1 MNKLYKEG
9 DEITVNGGPYT
20 DVTFGQKYIVT
31 SISDDCK
38 SLRIVDDNADR
49 NWIKWSDCSHHLA
62 DNDIDRAKGLVGK
75 NVRLTG
81 EGEVSD
87 IEIYAWSVW
96 NKFQVQEDNGHD
108 EITRL
113 IERDGYCVTVE
124 DEDGYS
130 HTLTNI
136 TVLTN
141 RIKLN
146 AEYTAVIKGN
156 DVVVGCQTIPI
167 EKVKEI
173 IKRHEDLN

>member
-1 MNKLYKEG
+1 MNELYEEG
-9 DEITVNGGPYT
+9 DEITVNGGHYT
-20 DVTFGQKYIVT
+20 DVTFGQTYIVAK
-31 SISDDCK
+31 ISNDCK
-38 SLRIVDDNADR
+38 SLRIVDDNADK
-49 NWIKWSDCSHHLA
+49 NWIIWSDCSHHLA
-62 DNDIDRAKGLVGK
+62 DNNINRAKRLVGK
-75 NVRLTG
+75 NVRLTE
-81 EGEVSD
+81 EGEVRD

-96 NKFQVQEDNGHD
+96 NKFQDEDDDD

-136 TVLTN
+136 TLLTS

-146 AEYTAVIKGN
+146 DEYTAVIIGN

-173 IKRHEDLN
+173 IKRHEELN